1 MSKVK
6 NNNGYLGV
14 TEPISLSYSSNSKI
28 GSKHSGLYSYY
39 TYFEVNV
46 HSVFVA
52 GLIQFVFSIQSFF
65 A

>member
-28 GSKHSGLYSYY
+28 GSKHYGLYSYN

-52 GLIQFVFSIQSFF
+52 GLIQFVFSI
-65 A
+65 